1 MCHTGFRTVWRRNH
15 SISTSSAT
23 YTWDDVFH
31 EVNQAD
37 SSFMSQGGVWDLIL
51 HSDNYRHMALITAS
65 VVIGDIDTYGS
76 STNSWDWLTSPT
88 TAGVWTAGCAGSP
101 FSSVSSTSF
110 NYTRG
115 ACHQSI
121 SMTMMKRT
129 FRYNKGLLGTAYHQ
143 DT

>member
-1 MCHTGFRTVWRRNH
+1 
-15 SISTSSAT
+15 
-23 YTWDDVFH
+23 
-31 EVNQAD
+31 
-37 SSFMSQGGVWDLIL
+37 
-51 HSDNYRHMALITAS
+51 MAIITAS
-65 VVIGDIDTYGS
+65 VIIGDIDTYGS

-88 TAGVWTAGCAGSP
+88 STGVWTAGCAGSP

-129 FRYNKGLLGTAYHQ
+129 FQYGRGLLGTAYHQ